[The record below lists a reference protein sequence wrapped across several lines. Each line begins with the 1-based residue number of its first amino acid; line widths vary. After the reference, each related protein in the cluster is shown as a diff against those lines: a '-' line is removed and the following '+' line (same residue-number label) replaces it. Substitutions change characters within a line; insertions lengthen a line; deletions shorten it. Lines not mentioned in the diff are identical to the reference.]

1 MVVDGTVINRLT
13 GIKGYSLCFG
23 LSQKGRRINK
33 IFKTR
38 QTSSHKMR

>member
-1 MVVDGTVINRLT
+1 MVVDGTVTNRLL

-23 LSQKGRRINK
+23 LSQKERRITK

-38 QTSSHKMR
+38 QASLHKVK